1 MKKMQCRDEEGSDSA
16 SGEPEEVQLVS
27 KDPSTSERASRTE
40 PEVALEEREE
50 REG

>member
-1 MKKMQCRDEEGSDSA
+1 MQCRDEEGSDSA